1 MSEIRAFFLD
11 EIEVREQIAKKLKR
25 FSTITGIVGT
35 GIITSTVITGGIS
48 VAVFASGVGMPVGI
62 ALSGT
67 ILILSLATL
76 TTRKSFEMFTVKQE
90 ILQSTVAGRKIS

>member
-1 MSEIRAFFLD
+1 M
-11 EIEVREQIAKKLKR
+11 KR

-35 GIITSTVITGGIS
+35 GLITSTVIAGGIS
-48 VAVFASGVGMPVGI
+48 IEVFASGVGIPVGI

-67 ILILSLATL
+67 ILLLSLATL
-76 TTRKSFEMFTVKQE
+76 ITRKSFEMFIVKQE